1 MTVRKTRV
9 YYIKKIITLLEE
21 YKLEIVKEIP
31 TLETPKLK
39 EYYRTTL
46 TSILVN
52 QGILEERIK
61 EILIQIIEGEI
72 VDKIT
77 ETLHILTIQ
86 SGPTYRSNTTDKH
99 HHIVYEPP
107 YVINTYLRSNNNIF
121 HNFIGTHYI
130 VN

>member
-39 EYYRTTL
+39 EYYKTAL
-46 TSILVN
+46 ISISVN
-52 QGILEERIK
+52 QEILEERIK
-61 EILIQIIEGEI
+61 EISTQIIEGEI

-77 ETLHILTIQ
+77 ETLLHIN
-86 SGPTYRSNTTDKH
+86 NTKWT
-99 HHIVYEPP
+99 
-107 YVINTYLRSNNNIF
+107 NL
-121 HNFIGTHYI
+121 
-130 VN
+130 